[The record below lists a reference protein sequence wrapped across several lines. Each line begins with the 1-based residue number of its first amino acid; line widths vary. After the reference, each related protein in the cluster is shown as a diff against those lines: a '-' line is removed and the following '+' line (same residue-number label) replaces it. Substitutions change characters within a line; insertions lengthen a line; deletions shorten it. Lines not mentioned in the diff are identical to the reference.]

1 MHEQSQAPPPEQ
13 TQWEED
19 REDDVENDDFEDE
32 GDDSD
37 IDAEAL
43 EMARRLGEELWADIS
58 KVTAERN
65 ALASIG
71 EPMQTDQLMS
81 SEQLTGPDSTLA
93 LSMPTAP
100 AHSNRKEE
108 AILTTMKTILG
119 LMENDPPAKS
129 ILSSTV
135 LPDGQNVLWALQS
148 CCNSGT
154 IPRGVAGPLSQLLVA
169 LARSDALFGNLKH
182 SNASAIQLD
191 KGKRKREELD
201 EGRSMQAPAYKRMYV
216 PDTDL
221 YHQMN
226 EAVRIVG
233 QTFSAS
239 PMQALDPGLV
249 TSIRLQLHQIFLF
262 AVTSAPSAGA
272 NMHGLQEIAGL
283 IQVIGVLS
291 GIQIGQAPQ
300 MTHPSPAYPWNQGH
314 PQPVPDIGTAVYP
327 CLVAG
332 CHRIFSR
339 LYSLRAHQRVHSS
352 HRPHRCNACP
362 ASFARNH
369 DLKRHLRLHDNKA
382 WRCEGCHKVFS
393 RRDAI
398 KRHKT
403 GTKNRGPRSE
413 ICLVAEVVEVQIE
426 ENDNEDSLR
435 EERRVKMW
443 HGIANNEVLASGHP
457 KLAKDPSI
465 VDEGE
470 INPAVIIGI
479 QNAILALHVVLQSIV
494 GTALGTPI
502 PLTIPPTVDP
512 SAGQATL
519 ASVIARAQSQKTIPP
534 KVVTA
539 DPPTQAMDVSS
550 DPDTVMGG
558 TLEPQEILSAS
569 QSIGES
575 PENSQNPPSLSMYG
589 LSDEQA
595 QLLEI
600 AIANAASAAQA
611 QAEAEAALEEEEEDF
626 DQDDDESD
634 DSEME

>member
-1 MHEQSQAPPPEQ
+1 MDEQNQVPPEQ
-13 TQWEED
+13 TQWEEGP
-19 REDDVENDDFEDE
+19 EEDVENDDFDDDE
-32 GDDSD
+32 DDSD

-65 ALASIG
+65 ALASTS
-71 EPMQTDQLMS
+71 EPMQTSAQLG
-81 SEQLTGPDSTLA
+81 SEPTLGA
-93 LSMPTAP
+93 PVAP
-100 AHSNRKEE
+100 APAYTHRKEE
-108 AILTTMKTILG
+108 AILATMKTILG
-119 LMENDPPAKS
+119 LVENDPPAKN

-135 LPDGQNVLWALQS
+135 LPDGQNVLWVLQS
-148 CCNSGT
+148 CCNSAS
-154 IPRGVAGPLSQLLVA
+154 IPKGVAGQLSQLLVA

-191 KGKRKREELD
+191 KGKRKREEQD
-201 EGRSMQAPAYKRMYV
+201 EGRNMHAPAYKRMYV

-221 YHQMN
+221 YAQMN
-226 EAVRIVG
+226 DAVRVVG

-239 PMQALDPGLV
+239 PIQALDPGLV
-249 TSIRLQLHQIFLF
+249 ASIRLQLHQIFLF
-262 AVTSAPSAGA
+262 AVTSAPSAGV

-300 MTHPSPAYPWNQGH
+300 VVHQSSAYPWNQGH

-332 CHRIFSR
+332 CHKIFSR

-443 HGIANNEVLASGHP
+443 HGIANNDVLASGHA
-457 KLAKDPSI
+457 KLPRDPT
-465 VDEGE
+465 VMDEGE
-470 INPAVIIGI
+470 INPNVIVSI
-479 QNAILALHVVLQSIV
+479 QSAILGLHVVLQSIV
-494 GTALGTPI
+494 GAALGTPI
-502 PLTIPPTVDP
+502 PLTMPPTVDP

-519 ASVIARAQSQKTIPP
+519 ASVIARAQTQKTTPAKAAVLDSP
-534 KVVTA
+534 MQ
-539 DPPTQAMDVSS
+539 PMDAPS
-550 DPDTVMGG
+550 DPDTIMGG
-558 TLEPQEILSAS
+558 TLEPQEILSAP
-569 QSIGES
+569 QTIGES

-626 DQDDDESD
+626 DQDDEESD
-634 DSEME
+634 DSEIE